1 MIDSYCLI
9 DALGCN
15 AWSYPHIY
23 KSNRHFCSNKL
34 LNCVLGNVFQRLN
47 TSSSNCFG
55 EIHSATNPTATDRA
69 WAARCRALLSRW
81 TACMTCHVWVESKLG
96 RLGPKIQNHLTR
108 KFSKLF
114 FCRCWRTTWSRLWCC
129 RSGGISRNV
138 RHTVPITI
146 DSRRRSFRHAVSWTK
161 SMYK

>member
-15 AWSYPHIY
+15 VWSYPHI
-23 KSNRHFCSNKL
+23 NRTNISVQVSCWI
-34 LNCVLGNVFQRLN
+34 VFWEM
-47 TSSSNCFG
+47 SSNVWILRPPTVLEKSTLQLIQQLPTGLGLLDVGRCFHD
-55 EIHSATNPTATDRA
+55 ELPA
-69 WAARCRALLSRW
+69 WHVMRRW
-81 TACMTCHVWVESKLG
+81 TRLESKLG
-96 RLGPKIQNHLTR
+96 QLGPKIQNHLTR

-138 RHTVPITI
+138 RHSPHHHWFAPTQLPACCILN
-146 DSRRRSFRHAVSWTK
+146 
-161 SMYK
+161 